1 MAVVGHFP
9 FLPKVRQQA
18 ANLWVLENNPRE
30 GDFGPER
37 AEVFPRRP
45 TSWPWPA
52 HSSPTIR

>member
-18 ANLWVLENNPRE
+18 ANLWELENNPRE

-37 AEVFPRRP
+37 AEAFLRRP
-45 TSWPWPA
+45 VSWP
-52 HSSPTIR
+52 